1 MLVDMM
7 HVDSVVKSYGL
18 RMILSDVF
26 LTCEKGEI
34 IGLFG
39 RNGSGKSTLLK
50 IIFGAIPADSKFIKV
65 GDKIIRE
72 ISDSYKIIKYLPQ
85 NSFLPYQIKV
95 GTAIDFYC
103 GQNAE
108 IVKRLHLIKP
118 FLSRRIKELSFGEI
132 RLTEIFM
139 LVFSEAEFVLLDEP
153 FSKLSPVVKEEI
165 VEIIKDQSSH
175 KGFVI
180 TDHDYE
186 NILSVSTRIGI
197 IQDGGTYAIKNVSDF
212 QLYEYFSRSI
222 LETLRKNKSDH

>member
-139 LVFSEAEFVLLDEP
+139 LVFSEAEFVL
-153 FSKLSPVVKEEI
+153 
-165 VEIIKDQSSH
+165 
-175 KGFVI
+175 
-180 TDHDYE
+180 
-186 NILSVSTRIGI
+186 
-197 IQDGGTYAIKNVSDF
+197 
-212 QLYEYFSRSI
+212 
-222 LETLRKNKSDH
+222 